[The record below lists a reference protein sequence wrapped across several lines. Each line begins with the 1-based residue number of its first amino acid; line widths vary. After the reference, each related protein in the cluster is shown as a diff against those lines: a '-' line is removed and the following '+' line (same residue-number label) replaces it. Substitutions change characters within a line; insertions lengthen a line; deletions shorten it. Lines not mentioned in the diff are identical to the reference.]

1 MFTGSAFRKPHYR
14 LYKLLPFLEKRASII
29 LDLPPEPVIVDVGS
43 SIGRNLEGFQILRK
57 DLAIHAVDIGDFR
70 GAIESKGCIFHQID
84 LIIDPLPFD
93 SESVDCVT
101 AMHILEHLESVGNL
115 LGEARRVLKPHGK
128 LFIEVP
134 GVRSLFVPSFHF
146 SRSVSSHTLNFYDDP
161 THLRPYSV
169 NGLRRL
175 LEDNGLRV
183 IRSGISRNWLFFILS
198 PLLIGCGLFS
208 PFLFHAGIIN
218 LVGWSVYC
226 IAEPRK

>member
-1 MFTGSAFRKPHYR
+1 MFSGAAFRKLHYK
-14 LYKLLPFLEKRASII
+14 LYKLFPFLEKRASLI
-29 LDLPPEPVIVDVGS
+29 LSLPPDPVLVDVGS
-43 SIGRNLEGFQILRK
+43 SLGKNLEGFQILRK
-57 DLAIHAVDIGDFR
+57 DLNIHAVDIGDFR
-70 GAIESKGCIFHQID
+70 DAIESKGCIFHQID

-93 SESVDCVT
+93 SESVDCLT
-101 AMHILEHLESVGNL
+101 AMHILGHLESVGHL
-115 LGEARRVLKPHGK
+115 PGEAMRVLKPKGK

-134 GVRSLFVPSFHF
+134 GLRSLFVPSFHF
-146 SRSVSSHTLNFYDDP
+146 SRSVGSHTFNFYDDL

-175 LEDNGLRV
+175 LEDNSLRV
-183 IRSGISRNWLFFILS
+183 IRSGISRNWLFFVLS

-226 IAEPRK
+226 IAEPK